1 LQDFLSKAKLF
12 VLTEETMAQLSR
24 RTVLLGTAATCAAT
38 KLGSTRAHAGN
49 GGVRPAL
56 PIPPELRADA
66 RHTIALDARPGS
78 MRFHGGG
85 GPATAT
91 YGINGA
97 YLGPAVRLRRGETVV
112 AQVSNSV
119 PENITMHWHG
129 LIIPGAADGGPYQ
142 VIPFGKRW
150 QTELLIDQPAAT
162 LWFHPHLYP
171 STADLVIKG
180 LAGLMIV
187 DDDESG
193 RLPLPSRWGVDDIPL
208 IIQDR
213 RFTRD
218 GQFFARFNIVAVT
231 NGYVGDTALVNGA
244 LYPEARTARG
254 WIRLRILNGSNARS
268 YALAASDGRS
278 LYVIASD
285 GGLLESPVEL
295 KELLIH
301 AGERFEVLVDGR
313 NGNAFDLVTL
323 PVSQAIMRLPP
334 FDGPLPLVT
343 FRPDG
348 ADGKGQLPESLVVLS
363 PLPNQFPPLGQELVM
378 NMFRDQQGM
387 MPLKKAG
394 LMAMIES
401 GKTDPAVV
409 ARVVDLIVNGP
420 ALAQSDQLSA
430 SGVNGAPF
438 ALGEK
443 GFEAIRNQDLRWRI
457 SEGSD
462 RMLHPVHIHGCQ
474 FRIVSQNG
482 KPPEPQRAGWK
493 DVAPISAGGVT
504 EILVRFPHSAS
515 RNDPY
520 MAHCHI
526 LEHEDSGMMTQFT
539 VA

>member
-1 LQDFLSKAKLF
+1 MVQF
-12 VLTEETMAQLSR
+12 SR
-24 RTVLLGTAATCAAT
+24 RAVLLAGASACAPTAFGPIRRARAA
-38 KLGSTRAHAGN
+38 N
-49 GGVRPAL
+49 GARPSL

-66 RHTIALDARPGS
+66 SHAIALHARPGS
-78 MRFHGGG
+78 MRFYGAA

-97 YLGPAVRLRRGETVV
+97 YLGPAVRVRRGETVV

-119 PENITMHWHG
+119 PEDITMHWHG

-150 QTELLIDQPAAT
+150 QTELLVDQPAAT

-180 LAGLMIV
+180 LAGLIIV

-213 RFTRD
+213 RFKSD

-244 LYPEARTARG
+244 LYPEAGPARG

-268 YALAASDGRS
+268 YALAASDRRS

-323 PVSQAIMRLPP
+323 PVSQPIMRLPP

-343 FRPDG
+343 FRPES
-348 ADGKGQLPESLVVLS
+348 ADGKGQLPDSLAVLPS
-363 PLPNQFPPLGQELVM
+363 LPEQLPPVSQELVM

-387 MPLKKAG
+387 MALKKAG
-394 LMAMIES
+394 LMAMAQS

-409 ARVVDLIVNGP
+409 ARVVDLIVNGS
-420 ALAQSDQLSA
+420 ALAQSDQLS
-430 SGVNGAPF
+430 SNGVNGAPF

-443 GFEAIRNQDLRWRI
+443 GFGAVPNQDLLWQI

-462 RMLHPVHIHGCQ
+462 QMLHPVHIHGCQ